1 VAKLVAAIAERHSV
15 PVVSIVRRRD
25 SIEILK
31 KQLPRATFIASDTEG
46 WEEKVKAA
54 APAGGF
60 RAGLDSVGGQ
70 IGTFVLDSL
79 TNGGTLITYG
89 DLSGAPLQANALSF
103 AMRDTR
109 IRGLVVTKW
118 PANPEKERRADLAL
132 AVDFARARSD
142 LFPVAAEFPLSQIAD
157 AARAV
162 ERPGRDGLVLLHP
175 GSI

>member
-109 IRGLVVTKW
+109 ISGRNQMAGQSREGAACRFGPCCRL
-118 PANPEKERRADLAL
+118 
-132 AVDFARARSD
+132 RARPVRS
-142 LFPVAAEFPLSQIAD
+142 FPRCRRISPLTDRRRS
-157 AARAV
+157 AR
-162 ERPGRDGLVLLHP
+162 R
-175 GSI
+175 